1 MNFKEELKKE
11 VLRQLEKTITGV
23 PISLS
28 EEVIRTNKL
37 ILGALDEFDEKE
49 LLNYFSRIFIE
60 TVLET
65 MLLECSKEE
74 TIWEHIEW
82 KQQQLY
88 FKEVG
93 G

>member
-11 VLRQLEKTITGV
+11 VLRQLEETVTGV

-49 LLNYFSRIFIE
+49 LLNFFARIFIE
-60 TVLET
+60 TILET

-74 TIWEHIEW
+74 TI
-82 KQQQLY
+82 
-88 FKEVG
+88 
-93 G
+93 

>member
-1 MNFKEELKKE
+1 MGFKEELKKE
-11 VLRQLEKTITGV
+11 VLKQLEKTITGV

-74 TIWEHIEW
+74 TI
-82 KQQQLY
+82 
-88 FKEVG
+88 
-93 G
+93 

>member
-11 VLRQLEKTITGV
+11 VLKQLEKTITGV

-74 TIWEHIEW
+74 TI
-82 KQQQLY
+82 
-88 FKEVG
+88 
-93 G
+93 

>member
-74 TIWEHIEW
+74 TI
-82 KQQQLY
+82 
-88 FKEVG
+88 
-93 G
+93 

>member
-60 TVLET
+60 TVLEA

-74 TIWEHIEW
+74 TI
-82 KQQQLY
+82 
-88 FKEVG
+88 
-93 G
+93 